1 MLMTIGIVIKQY
13 DLKKILFSLLF
24 ICWITAAYYIF
35 FDGDLRQTLQRTLTP
50 LSVDSNY
57 QFERMYPRE
66 APLKDRLGDVPIKGK
81 LGEFR
86 HCLLSH
92 TTTKGGFNSYPTT
105 RAESKVK
112 DGNYRMRLSENNYL
126 ELRVNHNIMNY
137 FTIMNND
144 DRQIS
149 RGIYTQCDL
158 FYLNRGAEGDPE
170 IEGGH
175 YDESAEDNFEKVMK
189 DLSPETE
196 YQFKYKKPEG
206 IPSQGKLNAF
216 SDCLKFYKIKRLV
229 NWAPKKGEYNQYKMW
244 ISDHV
249 YLDLT
254 TRGEEAY
261 SLILRDEE
269 NKTYSSTYRLNCK
282 LSLL

>member
-1 MLMTIGIVIKQY
+1 MNLYNI
-13 DLKKILFSLLF
+13 KKIFIPVICLF
-24 ICWITAAYYIF
+24 IIIQVFSGF
-35 FDGDLRQTLQRTLTP
+35 FDKDKTQELQNIITS
-50 LSVDSNY
+50 LSVDTSY
-57 QFERMYPRE
+57 Q
-66 APLKDRLGDVPIKGK
+66 LKARFGSIGKNQLGNVPIKGK

-86 HCLLSH
+86 HCLLSY

-105 RAESKVK
+105 RAGSKVK
-112 DGNYRMRLSENNYL
+112 DGIYRMRLSESNTLYIT
-126 ELRVNHNIMNY
+126 VSHNIMNY
-137 FTIMNND
+137 FALMNND
-144 DRQIS
+144 GKQIS
-149 RGIYTQCDL
+149 RGIYIQCDL

-229 NWAPKKGEYNQYKMW
+229 NWVPEKGEYNQYKMW

-254 TRGEEAY
+254 TRDEEAY
-261 SLILRDEE
+261 ALILRDGE

-282 LSLL
+282 LSLLGTN